1 MALLISTPVNAFAHE
16 LPNTFAWEWRYQNMP
31 LTSLEI
37 LGIPVFVLTVGW
49 TYLTIFG
56 ISGNELFFNAAN

>member
-1 MALLISTPVNAFAHE
+1 MALLISIPFNALAHE

-31 LTSLEI
+31 FTSVEI
-37 LGIPVFVLTVGW
+37 LGVPVVVLTVGW